1 MGKTIECWVI
11 PYGDGDGVVG
21 PFWAKAPAITERRGM
36 LSRSSCVGEVVHLI
50 DAARLAEVERE
61 RNEAR
66 KLVKDAYDY
75 GGGHWGDWGERA
87 LCVAEMLSDAIDS
100 WRNGGGK

>member
-1 MGKTIECWVI
+1 MSYTIECWAVV
-11 PYGDGDGVVG
+11 PTHNGLPRLKHSERDAGDDVVTAELHG
-21 PFWAKAPAITERRGM
+21 QSAR
-36 LSRSSCVGEVVHLI
+36 VVHLI

-100 WRNGGGK
+100 WRTK